1 MVTSLPLLCCSSP
14 MSMKEKPDTKIK
26 TKNRD
31 SILLSRD
38 RFLFIQDRS
47 LLSQDQI
54 DYVETEFTE
63 TKSNCS
69 KTSFHFWSQNQI
81 ILTKG
86 QTLQSWYWIYY
97 FQMEFAE
104 SGWLVHLFSRLA
116 CNTRMIVDA
125 RLSPLVSCI
134 KIFVTKT

>member
-1 MVTSLPLLCCSSP
+1 MVTSLPLLSCSSP

-69 KTSFHFWSQNQI
+69 KTSYNF
-81 ILTKG
+81 
-86 QTLQSWYWIYY
+86 
-97 FQMEFAE
+97 
-104 SGWLVHLFSRLA
+104 
-116 CNTRMIVDA
+116 
-125 RLSPLVSCI
+125 
-134 KIFVTKT
+134 